1 MKKTTILRRIS
12 ALLLS
17 TTMLFSVIGCKNT
30 GSSAEQLSFKA
41 GTYESSAKAHNGDLK
56 VKVEVDNT
64 SIKSVTVV
72 ERAETPN
79 VSDAALEK
87 IPTAIVNTQSVA
99 VDIISGATYTSNAI
113 IEATKAALK
122 EAGGNL
128 ELLSIKKEQTEK
140 AEDIEKTADVIV
152 VGGGGAG
159 LAAAVS
165 ASQNGA
171 TVIVIEKMPSL
182 GGNTIISG
190 SGYNAVD
197 PKRQEALGIED
208 NIELHYTQTYE
219 GGDKLANPELVRTLV
234 ENAYPALEWLESLGM
249 EYTDKLITVLGGLF
263 PRGHKP
269 VKPLGTGYVDAYMN
283 YINSNDV
290 EVMLETKAEE
300 LIVENGAVKGIIASG
315 ANGSKVTLT
324 ANNGVILSTG
334 GFGANV
340 EMRQEYNK
348 KWPTLDE
355 TIKTTNAPGATGD
368 GLIIAEAVNAN
379 LVGMNEIQLL
389 PMGDPTTGSL
399 SGKVG
404 VGVASNVFIN
414 KEGNR
419 FVAEDERRDIMT
431 MALYEQT
438 DKWLWEVIDAD
449 TYPTPETKNNFNQTI
464 TELVEQGIVIKADSL
479 EELAEKIN
487 VPYENLKASLDK
499 YNEAVDNQGGDE
511 FGRKILEQR
520 IDTAPF
526 YAGPRSIT
534 VHHTMGGLEINTS
547 AEVMNKDGEIIEG
560 LFAAGEVTG
569 GIHGSNRLGGNALAD
584 ITVFGKIAGE
594 NAAKNKLQ

>member
-1 MKKTTILRRIS
+1 MKKKSILRRIN

-17 TTMLFSVIGCKNT
+17 ATMLFSIMGCKNN
-30 GSSAEQLSFKA
+30 GLESSQLSFKA
-41 GTYESSAKAHNGDLK
+41 GTYEASAKAHNGDLK
-56 VKVEVDNT
+56 VKVEVDDT
-64 SIKSVTVV
+64 SIKSVTVI
-72 ERAETPN
+72 EHGETPN
-79 VSDAALEK
+79 ISDVALEK
-87 IPTAIVNTQSVA
+87 IPNAIVNTQSIA
-99 VDIISGATYTSNAI
+99 VDIVSGATYTSNAI
-113 IEATKAALK
+113 IEATKTALK
-122 EAGGNL
+122 EAGGDL
-128 ELLSIKKEQTEK
+128 ELLSIKKEQAEK
-140 AEDIEKTADVIV
+140 VENIEKTADVIV
-152 VGGGGAG
+152 VGAGGAG

-171 TVIVIEKMPSL
+171 SVIVIEKMPSV

-197 PKRQEALGIED
+197 PKRQEPLGIKD
-208 NIELHYTQTYE
+208 SIELHYTQTYE
-219 GGDKLANPELVRTLV
+219 GGDKLGNPDLIRTLV

-249 EYTDKLITVLGGLF
+249 EYTDNLITVLGGLF

-269 VKPLGTGYVDAYMN
+269 VKPLGTGYIDTYMN
-283 YINSNDV
+283 YINNNNV
-290 EVMLETKAEE
+290 EVMVETKAEE
-300 LIVENGAVKGIIASG
+300 LIVENGIVTGIIASG
-315 ANGSKVTLT
+315 VNGNKVTLN
-324 ANNGVILSTG
+324 ANNGVILATG

-355 TIKTTNAPGATGD
+355 SIKTTNAPGATGD
-368 GLIIAEAVNAN
+368 GLVIAEAVNAN

-389 PMGDPTTGSL
+389 PMGDPNTGSL

-404 VGVASNVFIN
+404 VGVASNIFVN

-419 FVAEDERRDIMT
+419 FVAEDERRDVMT

-438 DKWLWEVIDAD
+438 DKWLWEIVDAD
-449 TYPTPETKNNFNQTI
+449 TYPTAETKNNFNQTI

-479 EELAEKIN
+479 EELSEKIN

-511 FGRKILEQR
+511 FGRKILEQK

-526 YAGPRSIT
+526 YAGPRTIT

-547 AEVMNKDGEIIEG
+547 AEVINKDGEVIEG

-594 NAAKNKLQ
+594 NAAKNKLK

>member
-1 MKKTTILRRIS
+1 MKKKSILKRIS

-17 TTMLFSVIGCKNT
+17 TTMLFSVMGCKNT
-30 GSSAEQLSFKA
+30 SLETSQLSFKT
-41 GTYESSAKAHNGDLK
+41 GTYEASAKAHNGDLK
-56 VKVEVDNT
+56 VQVEVDDT
-64 SIKSVTVV
+64 SIKSVTII
-72 ERAETPN
+72 EHGETPN

-87 IPTAIVNTQSVA
+87 IPAAIVNTQSVA
-99 VDIISGATYTSNAI
+99 VDIVSGATYTSNAI
-113 IEATKAALK
+113 IEATKTALQ
-122 EAGGNL
+122 EAGGDL
-128 ELLSIKKEQTEK
+128 DLLSVKKEQTTK
-140 AEDIEKTADVIV
+140 VEDIEKTADVIV
-152 VGGGGAG
+152 VGAGGAG

-171 TVIVIEKMPSL
+171 NVIVIEKMPSV

-197 PKRQEALGIED
+197 PKRQEPLGIED
-208 NIELHYTQTYE
+208 SIELHYTQTFE
-219 GGDKLANPELVRTLV
+219 GGDKLANPDLVRTLV

-249 EYTDKLITVLGGLF
+249 EYTDNLITVLGGLF

-283 YINSNDV
+283 YINNNNV
-290 EVMLETKAEE
+290 EVMVETKAEE
-300 LIVENGAVKGIIASG
+300 LIIKDGVVTGIIASG
-315 ANGSKVTLT
+315 ANGNKVTLN
-324 ANNGVILSTG
+324 ANNGVILATG

-340 EMRQEYNK
+340 EMRQKYNE

-368 GLIIAEAVNAN
+368 GLVIAEAVNAN

-404 VGVASNVFIN
+404 VGVASNIFVN

-419 FVAEDERRDIMT
+419 FVAEDERRDVMT

-438 DKWLWEVIDAD
+438 DKWLWEIVDAD
-449 TYPTPETKNNFNQTI
+449 TYETPESKNNFNQTI
-464 TELVEQGIVIKADSL
+464 TELVEQGIVIKADTL

-511 FGRKILEQR
+511 FGRKILEQK

-547 AEVMNKDGEIIEG
+547 AEVINKDGEIIEG

-594 NAAKNKLQ
+594 NAAKNKLK

>member
-1 MKKTTILRRIS
+1 MKKRSILRRIS

-17 TTMLFSVIGCKNT
+17 TTMLFSIMGCKNSNLET
-30 GSSAEQLSFKA
+30 TQLSFKP
-41 GTYESSAKAHNGDLK
+41 GTYEASSKAHNGDLK
-56 VKVEVDNT
+56 VQVEVDDT
-64 SIKSVTVV
+64 SIKSVTVI
-72 ERAETPN
+72 EHGETPN
-79 VSDAALEK
+79 ISDAALEK
-87 IPTAIVNTQSVA
+87 VPAAIVTTQSVA
-99 VDIISGATYTSNAI
+99 VDIVSGATYTSNAI
-113 IEATKAALK
+113 IEATKIALQ

-128 ELLSIKKEQTEK
+128 ELLNVKKEQTEK
-140 AEDIEKTADVIV
+140 VEDIEKTADVIV
-152 VGGGGAG
+152 VGAGGAG

-171 TVIVIEKMPSL
+171 SVIVIEKMPSV

-197 PKRQEALGIED
+197 PKRQEPLGIED
-208 NIELHYTQTYE
+208 SIELHYTQTYE
-219 GGDKLANPELVRTLV
+219 GGDKLGNPDLIRTLV

-249 EYTDKLITVLGGLF
+249 EYTDNLITVLGGLF

-290 EVMLETKAEE
+290 EVMVETKAEE
-300 LIVENGAVKGIIASG
+300 LIIEDGIVTGVIALG
-315 ANGSKVTLT
+315 ANGNKVTLN
-324 ANNGVILSTG
+324 ANNGVILTTG

-368 GLIIAEAVNAN
+368 GLIMAEAVNAN

-389 PMGDPTTGSL
+389 PMGDPNTGSL

-419 FVAEDERRDIMT
+419 FVAEDERRDVMT

-438 DKWLWEVIDAD
+438 DKWLWEVIDSD
-449 TYPTPETKNNFNQTI
+449 TYPTPESKNNFNQTI

-479 EELAEKIN
+479 EELAEKLDL
-487 VPYENLKASLDK
+487 PYENLKASLDK

-511 FGRKILEQR
+511 FGRKILEQK

-526 YAGPRSIT
+526 YAGARSIT

-547 AEVMNKDGEIIEG
+547 AEVINKDSEIIEG

-569 GIHGSNRLGGNALAD
+569 GVHGSNRLGGNALAD

-594 NAAKNKLQ
+594 NAAKNKLK